1 MAGPSSPLI
10 IIVLPILI
18 LVSVLVRHH
27 SRKKLQQPP
36 LLSETVP
43 YVSNAWQFMTNK
55 RLFIN
60 RVREALRE
68 SPVVRCRLGPLT
80 LHLVPGGSSVSAI
93 FRSSFTSDP
102 WILRILEHTAGY
114 TSTDLAKF
122 MADKS
127 GCATLPRLSSSGP
140 VAPYKRIWYAMHRTH
155 EEGLVSA
162 RSVAAFSASFQEF
175 LGHQLSE
182 FRTAEWVRVR
192 IFDFL
197 KKHMSIAAT
206 LSVLGSRILD
216 INPGF
221 IEAFWQYEQFA
232 ESLSFGLPCLNRQ
245 AISSRERFC
254 CMCRKWYELAEQEFD
269 WDIAELPHNPDW
281 EPVFGSRISR
291 GLARW
296 GKSFGFSVESLG
308 AAYALLLFGL
318 HANTIPICTW
328 MTMEVI
334 KDLDLYRA
342 IKEEI
347 SRAKITDGPLAGSLE
362 PHKLAS
368 LPLLQS
374 VYTESLRL
382 HVSILVTRTS
392 TQPVTISGYNIP
404 KGSVFQAPTE
414 VGYLD
419 EAVWSTPD
427 HPASEFWAYRHVKEV
442 ERTDDMGNV
451 AKGLEFSIGT
461 RSGSYFPFGGGISI
475 CAGRNFAKAEVLLAM
490 AMIISEFD
498 VEFIEWVKLDGSCS
512 DRPAL
517 DNGGYADA
525 VAAPPDRDIEI
536 RWRKTF

>member
-1 MAGPSSPLI
+1 MAVPSSPLI

-114 TSTDLAKF
+114 SSPDLAKF
-122 MADKS
+122 IADES

-140 VAPYKRIWYAMHRTH
+140 VAPDKRIWYAMHRTR

-162 RSVAAFSASFQEF
+162 RSVAAFSTSFQEF

-182 FRTAEWVRVR
+182 FRTAEWVEVR

-221 IEAFWQYEQFA
+221 IEAFWQYEQFGSGFA
-232 ESLSFGLPCLNRQ
+232 ACVASGMSWLNKNLIRILPSYPTIQTRSPFLGRDYQGAWLVGGSL
-245 AISSRERFC
+245 
-254 CMCRKWYELAEQEFD
+254 
-269 WDIAELPHNPDW
+269 
-281 EPVFGSRISR
+281 
-291 GLARW
+291 
-296 GKSFGFSVESLG
+296 FGFSVESLG

-318 HANTIPICTW
+318 HANTITICTW
-328 MTMEVI
+328 MMMEVI

-347 SRAKITDGPLAGSLE
+347 SRVKITDGPLAGSLE

-368 LPLLQS
+368 FPLLQS

-414 VGYLD
+414 VGHLD